1 MECELGC
8 LIVRYSKKNKF
19 QILSQTQS
27 QDIYAAKYRIFM
39 WLVYKLY
46 TFTFPSMK
54 TLINKNSIFSRKKK
68 SQLFLILFFLQGI
81 YIFRV
86 QLSMIIIIIH
96 ESKNN
101 VRRETLNLIFLIN
114 KSTIK
119 RRSYSL
125 PSSDQNAN
133 I

>member
-54 TLINKNSIFSRKKK
+54 TVINKNSIFSRKKK
-68 SQLFLILFFLQGI
+68 IQFLILFFTRNL
-81 YIFRV
+81 FRV

-101 VRRETLNLIFLIN
+101 VRPETMNLI
-114 KSTIK
+114 S
-119 RRSYSL
+119 
-125 PSSDQNAN
+125 
-133 I
+133 